1 MNLCLKLWKGL
12 WSLVI
17 DVTVKTDSLLV
28 NVLKFFGLLAGRCGS
43 GSGERKRLDKKRPDS
58 FSRFEPGLQ
67 FSFFLI
73 ETLSIAKT
81 RSFIN
86 KHGGS
91 RLVQAKVIY
100 TPTLFYAAKGL

>member
-43 GSGERKRLDKKRPDS
+43 VVVRERD
-58 FSRFEPGLQ
+58 
-67 FSFFLI
+67 
-73 ETLSIAKT
+73 
-81 RSFIN
+81 
-86 KHGGS
+86 
-91 RLVQAKVIY
+91 
-100 TPTLFYAAKGL
+100 